1 MRKMG
6 LVVIVVG
13 LWAAPRPASAGW
25 VLEGSFGVPWQTS
38 PNTARQQLNLMV
50 TPGYGFM
57 DNFLRLELGLVAN
70 FADVQNSKFNVGLR
84 PMVAVH
90 PPIVPV
96 YGKLIF
102 DWNDIG
108 GDTSTA
114 SIGGA
119 IGVSFGLGPAALF
132 LEGDYL
138 PRSVASTNL
147 NVLEARAGLSF
158 EL

>member
-6 LVVIVVG
+6 LLVLVVALG
-13 LWAAPRPASAGW
+13 AAPRSASADW
-25 VLEGSFGVPWQTS
+25 ILEGSVGVPWQTS
-38 PNTARQQLNLMV
+38 PNTVRQQLNLMV
-50 TPGYGFM
+50 TPGYGFL
-57 DNFLRLELGLVAN
+57 DSLLRLELGLVAN
-70 FADVQNSKFNVGLR
+70 FADVHNSKFNVGLR
-84 PMVAVH
+84 PMVALH
-90 PPIVPV
+90 PPILPA

-108 GDTSTA
+108 NTSTA

-119 IGVSFGLGPAALF
+119 IGLSFGFGPAALF
-132 LEGDYL
+132 VEGDYL